1 MAKKIKVAFLDYSPH
16 YAGAERAMATILSRI
31 DRTKYDVCLIAPMPR
46 LHHIRYGELEV
57 PLVYLNQNT
66 KWWMGRW
73 RWKKPWRGMD
83 FLMRSILGLQ
93 LLFFVKRHSI
103 DILHVNLLRPD
114 SFMWLLPC
122 HIAGVKVVGH
132 FRSLPET
139 WIPASRVQKCCD
151 AIICVSRVV
160 WDHLRQK
167 YKHRR
172 TYIVYDP
179 VEVKKV
185 DTGSRETM
193 KTLLG
198 LDPRRTLIASVAAL
212 FPNKGHDN
220 AIRAFAAI
228 ADEYP
233 MTDLY
238 IAGGGNMEELQ
249 RLKDIAKSYQNVKGR
264 IFFSGA
270 QLDDVSVA
278 YKAATLVLSLTKEG
292 EAFGLVPLEAALF
305 STPSLAPCRGAITEF
320 TQPDH
325 SSFLVDTNSV
335 EAIAQ
340 RIREILNSPKKADE
354 VCDQL
359 KKIVSE
365 KFAPCLHVRQ
375 IEDIYQ
381 AILEH

>member
-1 MAKKIKVAFLDYSPH
+1 MAS
-16 YAGAERAMATILSRI
+16 ILAHI
-31 DRTKYDVCLIAPMPR
+31 DRAKFDVCLIAPMPR
-46 LHHIRYGELEV
+46 KHHSRYDELGV
-57 PLVYLNQNT
+57 PLIYLNQKV

-83 FLMRSILGLQ
+83 FLMRSVMGLQ
-93 LLFFVKRHSI
+93 LLYISKCLSI
-103 DILHVNLLRPD
+103 SVLHVNLLRPD
-114 SFMWLLPC
+114 SFMWLLPS
-122 HIAGVKVVGH
+122 HIAGVKIIGH
-132 FRSLPET
+132 FRSFPET
-139 WIPASRVQKCCD
+139 WIPSSRVQKCCD
-151 AIICVSRVV
+151 AIICVSRIVRE
-160 WDHLRQK
+160 HLRK
-167 YKHRR
+167 KFEHKR
-172 TYIVYDP
+172 TYIIYDP
-179 VEVKKV
+179 VEVEKKAE
-185 DTGSRETM
+185 GNSARM
-193 KTLLG
+193 KSLLG
-198 LDPRRTLIASVAAL
+198 LNPQRTLIASVAAL

-220 AIRAFAAI
+220 AIRAFASI
-228 ADEYP
+228 ANEFP
-233 MTDLY
+233 MVDLY
-238 IAGGGNMEELQ
+238 IAGGGNIEELQ
-249 RLKDIAKSYQNVKGR
+249 RLKGIARSYPNTKGR
-264 IFFSGA
+264 IFFSGT

-278 YKAATLVLSLTKEG
+278 YRAATLVLSLTKEG

-335 EAIAQ
+335 EAIAR

-354 VCDQL
+354 VCEQL